1 VHSLF
6 AHLLFAVTNA
16 TQEFAF
22 SANASSASFS
32 GLDFVIT
39 AGSIKWSLN
48 FTTAT
53 TTSNAAATQGV
64 TLRYRL
70 SDLSNASATG
80 SLGRLAVVRRA
91 DNTPRANMTS
101 YYLAVPS
108 AATSSLVMVVEVFD
122 VALVDEAAFVPIAH
136 AVDVANDSEGDHYE
150 LVLA

>member
-1 VHSLF
+1 RRYEAQLD
-6 AHLLFAVTNA
+6 ADTNA

-32 GLDFVIT
+32 GLDFVIA

-48 FTTAT
+48 FTT
-53 TTSNAAATQGV
+53 TSDAAATQGV

-70 SDLSNASATG
+70 SDLSNASTAA
-80 SLGRLAVVRRA
+80 SPGRLAVVRRD
-91 DNTPRANMTS
+91 DNTPGANMTS

-108 AATSSLVMVVEVFD
+108 AATSSVVMVVEVFD

-136 AVDVANDSEGDHYE
+136 AVDVATDSEGDHY
-150 LVLA
+150 